1 MASLSRTASL
11 ESAASSQTSQAD
23 NGENLKQ
30 KPHTLASAT
39 SLDYP
44 KQARPLGINLRTPSH
59 SLLSSSPSSSSLNR
73 KGRFADTGTTGIDIG
88 RASISMPPPTNKSSA
103 VYRPSINRRP
113 SATVLNNENRMNRAS
128 MDSALSSKSGNEST
142 VLDDVEGTPNQGG
155 SQGALTEPTATL
167 TVPEASL
174 RPPSDTDG
182 SSNRLSLSSLYSL
195 GSAIYSGANGP
206 ASAPQSTASSNAG
219 SVKSTPM
226 EQPNTH
232 SASLSPIRS
241 SLRGE
246 VPSSATTA
254 TDIVTVVANTQLQHT
269 GCDAKLSCSLP
280 YIPC

>member
-1 MASLSRTASL
+1 MASLSRTTSL

-23 NGENLKQ
+23 NGDNLKQ
-30 KPHTLASAT
+30 KPYILASTT

-44 KQARPLGINLRTPSH
+44 KEGRPLGIKSRTPSH

-73 KGRFADTGTTGIDIG
+73 KGRFADAGTTGVDIG

-103 VYRPSINRRP
+103 VYRPSNDRRP
-113 SATVLNNENRMNRAS
+113 SATLPNNENRINRAG
-128 MDSALSSKSGNEST
+128 MDSALSSKSGNESI
-142 VLDDVEGTPNQGG
+142 VLDDVERTPNQGG

-167 TVPEASL
+167 TLPEASL
-174 RPPSDTDG
+174 KPPSDIDG

-195 GSAIYSGANGP
+195 GSAVYNGANGP

-232 SASLSPIRS
+232 FAPLSPTRS

-269 GCDAKLSCSLP
+269 GWDAKLTCSLP
-280 YIPC
+280 CVAC